1 MLAELYKAKSSFPLS
16 QAEALFQDIPI
27 PTLSSANR
35 ESLVSPV
42 TAEEVLLAIKTLKPH
57 KRLGPDGLSC
67 TNFKKCA
74 SILDPLLSNFFNALL
89 HHSFG

>member
-27 PTLSSANR
+27 PTLSRANR
-35 ESLVSPV
+35 EFLVSPV
-42 TAEEVLLAIKTLKPH
+42 TAEEVLLAIKTLK
-57 KRLGPDGLSC
+57 RLGPDGLSC
-67 TNFKKCA
+67 TNFKKFA
-74 SILDPLLSNFFNALL
+74 SILAPLLSNFFNALL

>member
-42 TAEEVLLAIKTLKPH
+42 TAEEVLLAIKTLK
-57 KRLGPDGLSC
+57 RLGPDGLSC
-67 TNFKKCA
+67 TNFKKFA
-74 SILDPLLSNFFNALL
+74 SILAPLLSNFFNALL